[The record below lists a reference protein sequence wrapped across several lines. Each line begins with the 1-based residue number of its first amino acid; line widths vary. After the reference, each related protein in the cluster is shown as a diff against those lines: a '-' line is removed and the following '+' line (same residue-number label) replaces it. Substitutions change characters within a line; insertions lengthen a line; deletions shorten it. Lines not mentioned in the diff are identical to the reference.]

1 MRVLFRIART
11 KHAMDLSGE
20 GARLAGGRW
29 NYKGTPLIYTASS
42 RSLACLE
49 ALVHMSQADFLI
61 TRKIVLLELPRTI
74 APQTIDRSRL
84 PGNWRQYPPSFKLAD
99 IGTQWAV
106 SMKSLLLQVP
116 SAVVPDEFNM
126 LVNPA
131 HPDMKHVKITRIE
144 DFLFDKRLDPSGNPI
159 RGHL

>member
-1 MRVLFRIART
+1 MRVLYRIARM
-11 KHAMDLSGE
+11 KYAMDLSGE

-29 NYKGTPLIYTASS
+29 NSKGTPLIYAAGS

-61 TRKIVLLELPRTI
+61 DRKIIVIELPKTI
-74 APQTIDRSRL
+74 TPQTIDKSRL
-84 PGNWRQYPPSFKLAD
+84 PRNWRQYPPSFKLAD
-99 IGTQWAV
+99 IGTQWAA

-116 SAVVPDEFNM
+116 SAVVPDEFNV

-131 HPDMKHVKITRIE
+131 HPDMKHVKITKIE
-144 DFLFDKRLDPSGNPI
+144 DFLFDKRL
-159 RGHL
+159 GHQADR